1 MCSFTYT
8 HICIVLRSRNRNRKI
23 TNHLSTNDQGE
34 TIDGRGERERNGE
47 MATWWD
53 GLQIS
58 TFGAFS
64 SVCVCALRSFSSLFP
79 VLQISSFLLFVFL
92 FYFLFFLCFCFK
104 FLHLIN
110 IINCFSF
117 FFSWRPQRSCLCLPS
132 SEIESNSYINRKP
145 FKNQSLKNSTN
156 HRPFQIQMY
165 YEQSFY
171 QGPRKNL
178 HALFFDFGYR
188 KTGV

>member
-1 MCSFTYT
+1 M
-8 HICIVLRSRNRNRKI
+8 
-23 TNHLSTNDQGE
+23 GE
-34 TIDGRGERERNGE
+34 EKESE

-58 TFGAFS
+58 TFGAFF
-64 SVCVCALRSFSSLFP
+64 SVCVCVRCAR
-79 VLQISSFLLFVFL
+79 FLLFSLFCKFL
-92 FYFLFFLCFCFK
+92 HFFYLYFCFLFFSCFCFK

>member
-34 TIDGRGERERNGE
+34 TIDGRGEREQNGNV
-47 MATWWD
+47 MGRFTNQHVW
-53 GLQIS
+53 
-58 TFGAFS
+58 S
-64 SVCVCALRSFSSLFP
+64 SFFCLCVCALRSFSSLFP

-92 FYFLFFLCFCFK
+92 FSFLCFLCFCFK

-110 IINCFSF
+110 IITFFCFI
-117 FFSWRPQRSCLCLPS
+117 FSWQSQPSCLCLPS

-145 FKNQSLKNSTN
+145 FKNQSLKNSAN